1 MSDVLTCETT
11 VADRYCFEDP
21 AIAVDPISGRRPK
34 KIRFGVRGAWK
45 ESATA
50 KYMPCYD
57 PSTGAVIAL
66 APQCTVEEVEECI
79 QASVEAFPPWRD
91 TPVSKRVQ
99 VLFTMKTL
107 LEKHLEELTYLCA
120 QENGKKWD
128 EAMGDVLK

>member
-1 MSDVLTCETT
+1 MTGCISDVQ
-11 VADRYCFEDP
+11 AFDRYLCEDP
-21 AIAVDPISGRRPK
+21 AVAADAISGQRPK
-34 KIRFGVRGAWK
+34 RLRYGVRGVWK
-45 ESATA
+45 ESATS

-66 APQCTVEEVEECI
+66 APQCTASEVEECI
-79 QASVEAFPPWRD
+79 DAAVAAFPGWRD

-99 VLFTMKTL
+99 VLFNMKVL